1 LGPVRPEP
9 PFSPKK
15 MLEMAPSECYD
26 CRASPGRQPPG
37 RRFSTAVENSV
48 EKITALMEPKEKQN
62 PWNDILRAVET
73 KVDPNSFETWFDPTV
88 FIGQEQD
95 CLYVKVPNAYFRD
108 WLSFHY
114 SNIINECARDLFG
127 KVFDV
132 RYIHDDTPTAFMRRS
147 PEERKTKPGQTVNP
161 NLNPNYTFENF
172 VVGSCNQFA
181 HAAALAVAKN
191 PAKSYNP
198 LYVYGGAGLGK
209 THLMNAIGHFSI
221 QQNARSK
228 ILYVTTE
235 KFMNDLVNHLQY
247 GKILEFREKYR
258 SVDLLLMDDIH
269 YLSGRERT
277 KEEFF
282 HTFNHLYDS
291 QKQIVISS
299 DCPPKE
305 IPHLEERFRSRFEW
319 GLIAD
324 LKPPDIETRIAILNK
339 KAEAEAVSLPES
351 VALYI
356 ADKVQTNIRE
366 LEGYLRRVI
375 AFASLK
381 GERIDLD
388 LTKEALKGLLD
399 SSATIVTVEKI
410 QKLICHRFKIKTS
423 QLKSKNNSP
432 KIAFPRQIAMYL
444 AKEMTHSS
452 LPEIGKKFGGKHHT
466 TVIHS
471 IRKIEK
477 LRADDP
483 EFNKEI
489 NSLLAFIQ

>member
-1 LGPVRPEP
+1 V
-9 PFSPKK
+9 S
-15 MLEMAPSECYD
+15 
-26 CRASPGRQPPG
+26 
-37 RRFSTAVENSV
+37 
-48 EKITALMEPKEKQN
+48 
-62 PWNDILRAVET
+62 
-73 KVDPNSFETWFDPTV
+73 
-88 FIGQEQD
+88 
-95 CLYVKVPNAYFRD
+95 
-108 WLSFHY
+108 
-114 SNIINECARDLFG
+114 
-127 KVFDV
+127 
-132 RYIHDDTPTAFMRRS
+132 
-147 PEERKTKPGQTVNP
+147 
-161 NLNPNYTFENF
+161 
-172 VVGSCNQFA
+172 
-181 HAAALAVAKN
+181 KN

-198 LYVYGGAGLGK
+198 LYIYGGAGLGK
-209 THLMNAIGHFSI
+209 THLMNAIGHYGL
-221 QQNARSK
+221 QQNARAK

-247 GKILEFREKYR
+247 GKVLEFREKYR
-258 SVDLLLMDDIH
+258 NVDLLLMDDIH
-269 YLSGRERT
+269 YLAGRERT

-305 IPHLEERFRSRFEW
+305 IPRLEERFRSRFEW

-324 LKPPDIETRIAILNK
+324 LKPPDIETRIAILK
-339 KAEAEAVSLPES
+339 KKSEAEAVSLPES

-366 LEGYLRRVI
+366 LEGYMRRVI

-399 SSATIVTVEKI
+399 TSAMIVTVEKI
-410 QKLICHRFKIKTS
+410 QKLICHKFKIKPS

-444 AKEMTHSS
+444 AKELTNSS

-477 LRADDP
+477 LRNDDP

-489 NSLLAFIQ
+489 NSLMTFIQ